1 MRLAT
6 RSWGEEGLPLAVL
19 LHGLAD
25 SSLTWWRVGPW
36 FAANGW
42 HAVAVDLRGHGASP
56 KASGDEQLGDLAEDV
71 HETVAR
77 LPGAD
82 GRIDVMLGHSLGALT
97 TLGFCG
103 LYGDL
108 VRRVVLEDPPGS
120 ESADAEETA
129 REVEEAAARAKEAP
143 DDLVRELKAENPSWS
158 QEDCEMA
165 VRSLR
170 ECDARRVAAMR
181 RGLHWNL
188 TGLAGFVE
196 VPLLLL
202 LGSDARGS
210 GLPEPERS
218 AVARALRGGT
228 VEVLEAGH
236 FVHRDDFEGY
246 VRLLGGWLGEPGA

>member
-1 MRLAT
+1 LRLAT
-6 RSWGEEGLPLAVL
+6 RAWGEAGSPLAVL
-19 LHGLAD
+19 LHGLAV

-36 FAANGW
+36 FAENGW
-42 HAVAVDLRGHGASP
+42 HAVAIDLRGHGASP
-56 KASGDEQLGDLAEDV
+56 GASGDEQLGDLAEDV
-71 HETVAR
+71 HETVAG

-97 TLGFCG
+97 ALGFCG

-108 VRRVVLEDPPGS
+108 VRRVVLEDPAGS

-129 REVEEAAARAKEAP
+129 REVEEAANRAKEAP
-143 DDLVRELKAENPSWS
+143 DDLVRELMEENPSWA

-170 ECDARRVAAMR
+170 ECDAHGLAAMR
-181 RGLHWNL
+181 RGFHWNL
-188 TGLAGFVE
+188 AGLAGFVE
-196 VPLLLL
+196 VPALLV
-202 LGSDARGS
+202 LGSAARGS

-218 AVARALRGGT
+218 AVADALHRGT
-228 VEVLEAGH
+228 TEVLETGH

-246 VRLLGGWLGEPGA
+246 VRLLGGWLGEQGA

>member
-1 MRLAT
+1 M
-6 RSWGEEGLPLAVL
+6 
-19 LHGLAD
+19 HGLAA

-36 FAANGW
+36 FAENGW
-42 HAVAVDLRGHGASP
+42 HAVAIDLRGHGASP
-56 KASGDEQLGDLAEDV
+56 GASGDEQLGDLAEDV
-71 HETVAR
+71 HETVAG
-77 LPGAD
+77 LPDAD
-82 GRIDVMLGHSLGALT
+82 GRIDVILGHSLGALT
-97 TLGFCG
+97 VLGYCG

-108 VRRVVLEDPPGS
+108 VSRVVLEDPAGS

-129 REVEEAAARAKEAP
+129 REVEEAATRAKEVP
-143 DDLVRELKAENPSWS
+143 DDLVRELKAENPSWA

-170 ECDARRVAAMR
+170 ECDARRLAAMR

-196 VPLLLL
+196 VPALLV

-218 AVARALRGGT
+218 AVAGALRRGAK
-228 VEVLEAGH
+228 EVLETGH

>member
-6 RSWGEEGLPLAVL
+6 RAWGEVGSPLAIL
-19 LHGLAD
+19 LHGLAA

-42 HAVAVDLRGHGASP
+42 HAVAVDLRGHGESP
-56 KASGDEQLGDLAEDV
+56 GASGDEQLGDLAEDV
-71 HETVAR
+71 HETVAE
-77 LPGAD
+77 LLGPD
-82 GRIDVMLGHSLGALT
+82 ERIDVMVGHSLGALT
-97 TLGFCG
+97 ALGFCG
-103 LYGDL
+103 LYVDL
-108 VRRVVLEDPPGS
+108 VRWVVLEDPAGS

-129 REVEEAAARAKEAP
+129 REVEEAAARADEAP
-143 DDLVRELKAENPSWS
+143 DTLVRELKEENPSWA
-158 QEDCEMA
+158 QEDCEAA

-170 ECDARRVAAMR
+170 ECDANRLAAMR
-181 RGLHWNL
+181 RGFHWNL

-196 VPLLLL
+196 VPVLLV

-218 AVARALRGGT
+218 AVADALHRGT
-228 VEVLEAGH
+228 TEVLETGH

-246 VRLLGGWLGEPGA
+246 VRVLGGWLGEPGA

>member
-6 RSWGEEGLPLAVL
+6 RTWGGEGSPLAVL
-19 LHGLAD
+19 LHGLAA

-56 KASGDEQLGDLAEDV
+56 TASGDEQLGDLAEDV
-71 HETVAR
+71 HETIAE
-77 LPGAD
+77 LLGPD
-82 GRIDVMLGHSLGALT
+82 ECIDVVLGHSLGAIT
-97 TLGFCG
+97 ALGFCG

-108 VRRVVLEDPPGS
+108 ARRVVLEDPAGS

-129 REVEEAAARAKEAP
+129 REVEEVASRASEAP
-143 DDLVRELKAENPSWS
+143 DDLVRELKAENPLWAR
-158 QEDCEMA
+158 EDCEMA

-170 ECDARRVAAMR
+170 ECDARSLAAMR
-181 RGLHWNL
+181 RGFHWNL

-196 VPLLLL
+196 VPALLV
-202 LGSDARGS
+202 LGSAARGS

-218 AVARALRGGT
+218 AVADALHRGT
-228 VEVLEAGH
+228 TEVLETGH

-246 VRLLGGWLGEPGA
+246 VRLLGGWLGEPKA

>member
-1 MRLAT
+1 
-6 RSWGEEGLPLAVL
+6 LPLAVL
-19 LHGLAD
+19 LHGLAA

-42 HAVAVDLRGHGASP
+42 HAVAIDLRGHGASP
-56 KASGDEQLGDLAEDV
+56 TASGDEQLGDLAEDV
-71 HETVAR
+71 HETVAG
-77 LPGAD
+77 LLGAD
-82 GRIDVMLGHSLGALT
+82 GRIDVVLGHSLGALT
-97 TLGFCG
+97 ALGFCG
-103 LYGDL
+103 LYGDH
-108 VRRVVLEDPPGS
+108 VRRTVLEDPAGS

-129 REVEEAAARAKEAP
+129 REVEEAASRAKEAP
-143 DDLVRELKAENPSWS
+143 EDLVRELKAENPSWA

-170 ECDARRVAAMR
+170 ECDASRLAAMR

-196 VPLLLL
+196 VPALLV

-218 AVARALRGGT
+218 AVVGALRRGAT
-228 VEVLEAGH
+228 KVLETGH

>member
-1 MRLAT
+1 LRLAT
-6 RSWGEEGLPLAVL
+6 HSWGEEGLPLAVL
-19 LHGLAD
+19 LHGLAA

-42 HAVAVDLRGHGASP
+42 HGIAMDLRGHGASP
-56 KASGDEQLGDLAEDV
+56 GASGDEQLGDLAEDV
-71 HETVAR
+71 HETVAE
-77 LPGAD
+77 LLGAD
-82 GRIDVMLGHSLGALT
+82 GRIDVVVGHSLGALT
-97 TLGFCG
+97 ALGFCG

-108 VRRVVLEDPPGS
+108 VRRVVLEDPAGS

-129 REVEEAAARAKEAP
+129 REVEEAAACAGEDPEA
-143 DDLVRELKAENPSWS
+143 LVRELMEENPSWAG
-158 QEDCEMA
+158 EDCEMA
-165 VRSLR
+165 VQSLR
-170 ECDARRVAAMR
+170 ECDARRLAAMR

-196 VPLLLL
+196 VPALLV

-218 AVARALRGGT
+218 AVADALRGGT
-228 VEVLEAGH
+228 VEVLETGH

-246 VRLLGGWLGEPGA
+246 VRLVGGWLGEPGA

>member
-6 RSWGEEGLPLAVL
+6 RTWGEEGSPLAVL
-19 LHGLAD
+19 LHGLAA

-36 FAANGW
+36 FSENGW
-42 HAVAVDLRGHGASP
+42 HTVAIDLRGHGASP
-56 KASGDEQLGDLAEDV
+56 GASGDEQLGDLAEDV
-71 HETVAR
+71 HETVAG
-77 LPGAD
+77 LLDPD
-82 GRIDVMLGHSLGALT
+82 GRIDVVLGHSLGALT
-97 TLGFCG
+97 ALGFCG

-108 VRRVVLEDPPGS
+108 VRRVVLEDPAGS

-129 REVEEAAARAKEAP
+129 REVEEAASRASGAP
-143 DDLVRELKAENPSWS
+143 DALVRELRGENPSWA

-170 ECDARRVAAMR
+170 ECDARGLAAMR
-181 RGLHWNL
+181 RGFHWNL
-188 TGLAGFVE
+188 AGLAGFVE
-196 VPLLLL
+196 VPALLI

-218 AVARALRGGT
+218 AVAGALRRGA
-228 VEVLEAGH
+228 VEVLETGH

-246 VRLLGGWLGEPGA
+246 VRILGGWLGGPGA

>member
-6 RSWGEEGLPLAVL
+6 RTWGEEGLPLAIL
-19 LHGLAD
+19 LHGLAA

-42 HAVAVDLRGHGASP
+42 HAVALDLRGHGASP

-71 HETVAR
+71 HETVAG
-77 LPGAD
+77 LLGPEEW
-82 GRIDVMLGHSLGALT
+82 IDVVLGHSLGALT
-97 TLGFCG
+97 ALGFCG
-103 LYGDL
+103 LYGEL
-108 VRRVVLEDPPGS
+108 VRRAVLEDPPGS

-129 REVEEAAARAKEAP
+129 REVEEAADRAKEAP
-143 DDLVRELKAENPSWS
+143 DDLVRELMEENPSWAR
-158 QEDCEMA
+158 EDCEMA
-165 VRSLR
+165 VQSLR
-170 ECDARRVAAMR
+170 ECDARRLAAMR

-188 TGLAGFVE
+188 TGLAGFLE
-196 VPLLLL
+196 VPALLV

-218 AVARALRGGT
+218 AVAGALRGGT
-228 VEVLEAGH
+228 VEVLETGH

-246 VRLLGGWLGEPGA
+246 VRLLDGWLGEPGA